1 VQLLS
6 QHRLISQSFMES
18 LYTKIMENSI
28 HRTDISRSYWYA
40 VPPFNA
46 LKEQWTIV
54 NECAELVATFED
66 KDECIEA
73 VNAVN
78 QLKNIKL

>member
-1 VQLLS
+1 
-6 QHRLISQSFMES
+6 MES

-28 HRTDISRSYWYA
+28 HRTDVSKSYWYA
-40 VPPFNA
+40 VPPYGK
-46 LKEQWTIV
+46 KESWRIV
-54 NECAELVATFED
+54 NECGELVATFED